1 VSRRVIVE
9 PLRVP
14 LQLVEQK
21 PISRV
26 RLAAVDAS
34 DMRGGLGALDV
45 IAARIDLVD
54 QMYRELS
61 GYFNRTVKGEIRR
74 LMGFAVLSD

>member
-26 RLAAVDAS
+26 RLAVVDAS

-74 LMGFAVLSD
+74 FMGFAVLSD